1 MTNQKRFGLAFAI
14 AAGSVIAASVVRAK
28 RAIDFAAKSIVIV
41 GGSRGLGLVIARQLA
56 AQGAHVTLVA
66 RDAKALERARA
77 EIASTGGL
85 VSTASCDIRDQ
96 QQVEST
102 IAQIAAARG
111 GVDVLINDAGVISV
125 GPMAHMALEDFE
137 NAMATHFRGPLYT
150 MMAVLPH
157 MRRGGARRIVNIASI
172 GGKVAVPHLLP
183 YSASKFALVGLSEG
197 LHAELA
203 KEGITVTTVC
213 PGLMR
218 TGSTYNAQFKGDH
231 ASEFAW
237 FHLAASTP
245 GLSAS
250 AEYAARRIID
260 ACRHGD
266 SALIIG
272 LPAKLAIAANG
283 IAPGLVAMTLGAVDR
298 LLPTVSGAS
307 GDERRSG
314 WQSASKFP
322 ASAITRLTDWAA
334 AKNNELPVLGR

>member
-1 MTNQKRFGLAFAI
+1 MTKRQQFGLAFVL
-14 AAGSVIAASVVRAK
+14 AASSVIATKVVRAR
-28 RAIDFAAKSIVIV
+28 RAVDFAGRSVVIF

-56 AQGAHVTLVA
+56 AERAHVTLVA
-66 RDAKALERARA
+66 RDAKALERARV
-77 EIASTGGL
+77 EIEALGGD
-85 VSTASCDIRDQ
+85 VSIAACDIRDQ

-102 IAQIAAARG
+102 VAQIVAERG
-111 GVDVLINDAGVISV
+111 GIDVLINDAGIISV

-137 NAMATHFRGPLYT
+137 TAMATHFRGPLYT
-150 MMAVLPH
+150 MLAVLPH

-231 ASEFAW
+231 AQEFAW
-237 FHLAASTP
+237 FHLAASLP
-245 GLSAS
+245 GLSTT
-250 AEYAARRIID
+250 AEHAARQIID

-266 SALIIG
+266 PALIIG
-272 LPAKLAIAANG
+272 LPAKLAIALNG
-283 IAPGLVAMTLGAVDR
+283 VAPDVVAMTLAGINQ
-298 LLPTVSGAS
+298 LLPGESGAQ
-307 GDERRSG
+307 GDELRSG
-314 WQSASKFP
+314 WQSAGNFP
-322 ASAITRLTDWAA
+322 ASAVTRLTDWAA
-334 AKNNELPVLGR
+334 AKNNELPVLGG